1 MREHEV
7 PTHVQAED
15 RVLLGFT
22 FPQVVAV
29 VAVCAISY
37 GAYRYAPVGPSEVR
51 MGIAVLFGLVG
62 IAMVVGKIGGR
73 RLPLVAADLLK
84 YRLGA
89 RVYAGQIAQLV
100 RAEPPAP
107 AQPVGSG
114 PGPVSL
120 MAKRAGRGLAR
131 LRKKGKTRKNKERRN
146 GRMRWFGKRRGKD
159 AGRDQRHDH
168 RAETLQSRR
177 RKPRMGWIPVVALA
191 VLMAA
196 VVAVPQAALA
206 DDHEPWRDEID
217 FELTEPVE
225 GRRIFVEGLTVS
237 GDRAAV
243 TLRAATNI
251 DLRTRAYGGPEGTW
265 LRFWGS
271 ATLDEGERVQ
281 YSLPLHGPAP
291 SFTFSWEDGLGQ
303 AGAFTVT
310 HEWIP
315 HPLPAVEGELCDLRL
330 VSLGWTPGAVSGV
343 VESECVTS
351 IEHPVELQ
359 TVAGHQS
366 VTQTALMDAQVT
378 AVTGTVSAATGA
390 SQTSV
395 AFVPDGE
402 TRFTLPVGDGAD
414 IHAVTVDASL
424 EASLRIPIPP
434 LTVLTHHPE
443 RTEQVTRTVH
453 LHRPG
458 DSDSDSQTATATCE
472 DGATASATATAYACD
487 SPRLNARR
495 FEEMV
500 VGKIRSNVL
509 TDGNI
514 RALVKVVD
522 EQMDGVARE
531 QRKRLETIEDE
542 LEDVKRKLG
551 RIWHFVET
559 TDIDMA
565 DASDRIKEHRERQ
578 ERLEDAAADARAIL
592 SQRRAVLD
600 DVNTI
605 AAYAQDMS
613 EFLNESELTERRA
626 FIETFVK
633 EIVVMPGDALLRY
646 TIPMPDDSPIP
657 GRNAEEMV
665 LNGSVLSTVK
675 NGGAYFDDRQNRL

>member
-22 FPQVVAV
+22 FPQIVAV

-51 MGIAVLFGLVG
+51 MALAVVFGLVG
-62 IAMVVGKIGGR
+62 VAMVVGKIGGR

-89 RVYAGQIAQLV
+89 RVYAGPVSQLV

-107 AQPVGSG
+107 AQPVRSG
-114 PGPVSL
+114 PGPLSL
-120 MAKRAGRGLAR
+120 MAKRVGRGLGR
-131 LRKKGKTRKNKERRN
+131 LRKNRKTRKNKERRN

-159 AGRDQRHDH
+159 AGSGQRHDH

-196 VVAVPQAALA
+196 VTAVPQSALA

-217 FELTEPVE
+217 FEVTEPVE

-243 TLRAATNI
+243 TLRAATELDI
-251 DLRTRAYGGPEGTW
+251 RVRAFGGPEGAW

-271 ATLDEGERVQ
+271 ATLAQGERID

-291 SFTFSWEDGLGQ
+291 SFTVSWTDTLGQ
-303 AGAFTVT
+303 AGAYTVE
-310 HEWIP
+310 HEQIP
-315 HPLPAVEGELCDLRL
+315 YPLPEVEGEVCNVRL
-330 VSLGWTPGAVSGV
+330 SSLAWTPGAVGGV
-343 VESECVTS
+343 VESECVTR

-359 TVAGHQS
+359 TVAGHES
-366 VTQTALMDAQVT
+366 VTATALMDAGVT
-378 AVTGTVSAATGA
+378 AIEGTVSAATGA

-395 AFVPDGE
+395 AFVPNGE
-402 TRFTLPVGDGAD
+402 TRFTLPVGHGAD

-458 DSDSDSQTATATCE
+458 DSDSDSQTATAACE
-472 DGATASATATAYACD
+472 DGSTASATATAYAYVP
-487 SPRLNARR
+487 SAT
-495 FEEMV
+495 
-500 VGKIRSNVL
+500 I
-509 TDGNI
+509 
-514 RALVKVVD
+514 
-522 EQMDGVARE
+522 ARE
-531 QRKRLETIEDE
+531 VTV
-542 LEDVKRKLG
+542 DVL
-551 RIWHFVET
+551 H
-559 TDIDMA
+559 
-565 DASDRIKEHRERQ
+565 KEHVKAETVEREPVTRTREEQ
-578 ERLEDAAADARAIL
+578 LSLAAAIGSDDTF
-592 SQRRAVLD
+592 AVLVLPEPEPED
-600 DVNTI
+600 PPAEQEPADGLRGWF
-605 AAYAQDMS
+605 D
-613 EFLNESELTERRA
+613 
-626 FIETFVK
+626 
-633 EIVVMPGDALLRY
+633 LLGWEW
-646 TIPMPDDSPIP
+646 PW
-657 GRNAEEMV
+657 
-665 LNGSVLSTVK
+665 
-675 NGGAYFDDRQNRL
+675 